1 MNTATIQQGSPEWFA
16 ARCGKAT
23 ASRFSDVLAK
33 LKSGAESAS
42 RKNYRARLVV
52 ERLTGK
58 PLETFSNA
66 AMQQGV
72 EREPLARMAYE
83 AETGNLVEEV
93 GFFQHPAMD
102 AGASPDGLVN
112 ADGMLEI
119 KCPQLATHLEYLN
132 LPAEP
137 AEYTAQIQG
146 QLWICGRDWTDFVSF
161 NPDFPDHLQLIVRR
175 IQRDDAYIAKLAA
188 EVALFLDEVETET
201 QRWRIAA

>member
-1 MNTATIQQGSPEWFA
+1 MSAQSIQQGSPEWFA

-33 LKSGAESAS
+33 LKSGGESAS

-66 AMQQGV
+66 AMQQGI
-72 EREPLARMAYE
+72 EREPLARLAYE
-83 AETGNLVEEV
+83 AETGNVVTEV
-93 GFFQHPAMD
+93 GFFDHPALM
-102 AGASPDGLVN
+102 AGASPDGLIG
-112 ADGMLEI
+112 AEGLLEI
-119 KCPQLATHLEYLN
+119 KCPQLATHLEYLA
-132 LPAEP
+132 LDAEP

-146 QLWICGRDWTDFVSF
+146 QMWILGMQWCDFVSF

-175 IQRDDAYIAKLAA
+175 ISRDDAFIAKLAS
-188 EVALFLDEVETET
+188 EVAQFLEEVDTET
-201 QRWRIAA
+201 KHWRIAA

>member
-33 LKSGAESAS
+33 LKSGGESAS

-83 AETGNLVEEV
+83 AETGNLVDEV

-137 AEYTAQIQG
+137 SEYTAQIQG

-161 NPDFPDHLQLIVRR
+161 NPDFPEHLQLIVRR

-201 QRWRIAA
+201 NRWRIAA

>member
-33 LKSGAESAS
+33 LKSGGESAS

-161 NPDFPDHLQLIVRR
+161 NPDFPEHLQLIVRR
-175 IQRDDAYIAKLAA
+175 IHRDDAYIAKLAA

>member
-33 LKSGAESAS
+33 LKSGGESAS

-72 EREPLARMAYE
+72 EREPLARLAYE
-83 AETGNLVEEV
+83 AETGHVVEEV
-93 GFFQHPAMD
+93 GFFDHPSML
-102 AGASPDGLVN
+102 AGASPDGLIN

-119 KCPQLATHLEYLN
+119 KSPQLATHLEYLA
-132 LPAEP
+132 LDAEP
-137 AEYTAQIQG
+137 PEYTAQIQG
-146 QLWICGRDWTDFVSF
+146 QMWICGRAYCDFVSF
-161 NPDFPDHLQLIVRR
+161 NPDFPAHLQLIVRR

-188 EVALFLDEVETET
+188 EVAQFLDEVETET